1 MEHRSSAPTRSR
13 YAPGVRPRALGRCGT
28 ALAWL
33 LPCGCWQ
40 PTGRI
45 DYVVPQPSRAPPP
58 VAGILSAH
66 FSRDA
71 QRDRSG
77 SDAIVVVFDR
87 ELDASSLVGRAFMVV
102 LGDGSRVR
110 ADAAVLGPASE
121 ADENRTV
128 TLWGEF
134 GAPEGPAPTDV
145 VVIDRIWDE
154 AGGPL
159 LGASGKVA
167 AYADGPRLVA
177 VHGRGAPTPGTCAEA
192 AQVVRT
198 YWSDDV
204 DDVGDDDL
212 PRIDVELADG
222 RTVHPASFDD
232 TAANGTDVADDN
244 VLDLCLA
251 EAVEARVLRIDAGVF
266 AGPAGQRTAMGL
278 ATIEAAPES

>member
-1 MEHRSSAPTRSR
+1 MLPAMRL
-13 YAPGVRPRALGRCGT
+13 PGVVRCGS

-33 LPCGCWQ
+33 LPCACWQ

-71 QRDRSG
+71 QRDHTAA
-77 SDAIVVVFDR
+77 DAIVVVFDR

-102 LGDGSRVR
+102 LSDGSRVR
-110 ADAAVLGPASE
+110 ADAAVLAPASE

-128 TLWGEF
+128 MLWGEF
-134 GAPEGPAPTDV
+134 GAPEGPTPTDV

-159 LGASGKVA
+159 LGASGKVS

-177 VHGRGAPTPGTCAEA
+177 VHGLGAPQSGACGGAG
-192 AQVVRT
+192 QVVRT
-198 YWSDDV
+198 YWSDEV

-222 RTVHPASFDD
+222 RTVHPTGFDD
-232 TAANGTDVADDN
+232 TVENGTDVGDDN

-251 EAVEARVLRIDAGVF
+251 EAIEPRVLRIDAGVF
-266 AGPAGQRTAMGL
+266 AGPAGPRSATGL
-278 ATIEAAPES
+278 ATIVAVAGDSARAQ

>member
-1 MEHRSSAPTRSR
+1 MGR
-13 YAPGVRPRALGRCGT
+13 RAVGRCVS

-33 LPCGCWQ
+33 VPCACWQ

-77 SDAIVVVFDR
+77 ADAIVVVFDR
-87 ELDASSLVGRAFMVV
+87 ELDASSLVGAAFMVV

-110 ADAAVLGPASE
+110 ADAAVLTPASE

-134 GAPEGPAPTDV
+134 GAPEGPTPTDV

-159 LGASGKVA
+159 LGASGKVS

-177 VHGRGAPTPGTCAEA
+177 VHGLGAPRPGLCADA

-198 YWSDDV
+198 YWSDEL
-204 DDVGDDDL
+204 DDAGDGDL

-222 RTVHPASFDD
+222 RTVHPRAFDD

-266 AGPAGQRTAMGL
+266 AGPAGPRSATGL
-278 ATIEAAPES
+278 ATIEPAPAT